1 MEIIFGIL
9 FLAFGIFFGWYTIP
23 LLRKRY
29 ELFTKGI
36 STTGVITGHESN
48 SRAYGQSYS
57 YADEIEF
64 QTRQGE
70 QIFFVSSFYFQ
81 YSWSRAAGTRVKV
94 LYNPENPQDAIDA
107 SFMYFWL
114 IPLCFLAASLGGI
127 YLSLCLFLGITPI

>member
-9 FLAFGIFFGWYTIP
+9 FLAFGIFMGWYTIP

-29 ELFTKGI
+29 ELLTKGI
-36 STTGVITGHESN
+36 STTGVITGHES
-48 SRAYGQSYS
+48 SGSYDRS

-64 QTRQGE
+64 QTRKGE
-70 QIFFVSSFYFQ
+70 QISFVSSFYFN
-81 YSWSRAAGTRVKV
+81 YSASRTTGTKVKV